1 MKQAKDRVVAID
13 YFRGIFILVAVVN
26 HGMLFTMPF
35 AYLTGAS
42 RLWTSAAEMLLLI
55 SGLTFGIIRG
65 EKIKSEFKAIYKKT
79 LRRAA
84 QIYVV
89 NILVVALS
97 LLVALFAIS
106 HNLTNDVDGVLPS
119 RSGFSLLWSIMNLSY
134 SIGWGG
140 FLCLFAVFLTAA
152 PLAMYILRSRYWVV
166 VPLASLSFYILNSA
180 MPGAFGDY
188 SNYALWQIYFFS
200 GLLLAKFRIP
210 ALNFI
215 YSLKINY
222 RKTAAISLLSLTAVI
237 LALCILFED
246 NNILYPRVTHLAA
259 AGWLPDKAIAAY
271 QHLLALKPT
280 VDNLLMDSRTGV
292 LRPLFSLFSLAA
304 LYALFQS
311 FKTFWLAKTGKVILT
326 LGKDTL
332 WIFAAQALVI
342 PLLAMI
348 PLQRDNLLNNAALTS
363 ALLVVMWG
371 VTKRSAMKPV
381 LQSYAAELRY
391 SYNSAK
397 YGYLQRFETEET

>member
-1 MKQAKDRVVAID
+1 MKQTKDRVVAID
-13 YFRGIFILVAVVN
+13 YFRGVFILVVVVN
-26 HGMLFTMPF
+26 HAMLFTMPF

-65 EKIKSEFKAIYKKT
+65 VKIKSDFIAIYKKT

-84 QIYVV
+84 QIYMV

-106 HNLTNDVDGVLPS
+106 HSLTNDVDGVLPS
-119 RSGFSLLWSIMNLSY
+119 RSGFGLLWSIINLSY

-152 PLAMYILRSRYWVV
+152 PLAMYVLRTRYWVL
-166 VPLASLSFYILNSA
+166 VPLASISIYILNSA
-180 MPGAFGDY
+180 TPGFFGAY
-188 SNYALWQIYFFS
+188 SNYALWQIYFFT
-200 GLLLAKFRIP
+200 GLLLAKLRIP
-210 ALNFI
+210 ALNFF
-215 YSLKINY
+215 YSLKLNNQ
-222 RKTAAISLLSLTAVI
+222 KTVAISLLIVTAVI
-237 LALCILFED
+237 LAFCILFED
-246 NNILYPRVTHLAA
+246 NNILYPRVAHLAG
-259 AGWLPDKAIAAY
+259 AGWLPDKAATAY

-280 VDNLLMDSRTGV
+280 VDNLLMNSRTGV

-311 FKTFWLAKTGKVILT
+311 FKTFWLAKTGKVVLA

-348 PLQRDNLLNNAALTS
+348 PLQRGNLLNNAALTS
-363 ALLVVMWG
+363 ALLAAMWA
-371 VTKRSAMKPV
+371 VTKRRTIGPAIRT
-381 LQSYAAELRY
+381 YANGLSY
-391 SYNSAK
+391 SYNTAK
-397 YGYLQRFETEET
+397 YNYPQRVETEDT